1 MRVTVL
7 MENCTPSSRF
17 AARHGLSL
25 LLEVAPSA
33 AGPAAAV
40 PSLVPLA
47 PVQPA
52 MTAPAPAPA
61 APRRVLFDMGPDD
74 AFLDN
79 ARTLGVSVADVDCAV
94 LSHGHY
100 DHGGGLPAFLAAS
113 ATAPHPAPVYVRAGA
128 FAEHASGTP
137 AIHHA
142 IGIDPALAAH
152 PRITALGEGPAAIAP
167 GLTLFTTPRRN
178 YPAATSNKRLLERR
192 DGTWAP
198 DAFAHEQSLL
208 VEENN
213 RHILVA
219 GCAHAGILNIM
230 DEAECLAGA
239 PLDAVVA
246 GFHLMSPSAGQA
258 QAAEATRALAREL
271 AARPATRYYTFHC
284 TGLEAFGYLRDEL
297 GGRVRYLA
305 AGSQAEV

>member
-25 LLEVAPSA
+25 LLEAGPPAAVVSA
-33 AGPAAAV
+33 ALEVPAGPR
-40 PSLVPLA
+40 A
-47 PVQPA
+47 PY
-52 MTAPAPAPA
+52 
-61 APRRVLFDMGPDD
+61 RVLFDMGPDA

-100 DHGGGLPAFLAAS
+100 DHGGGLSAFLTAS
-113 ATAPHPAPVYVRAGA
+113 AGAARPAPVYVRAGA

-137 AIHHA
+137 AVHHA
-142 IGIDPALAAH
+142 IGLDPALAES
-152 PRITALGEGPAAIAP
+152 PRVQVLGEGPAKIAP
-167 GLTLFTTPRRN
+167 GLTLFTAQRRDH
-178 YPAATSNKRLLERR
+178 PAAASNRRLLERR
-192 DGTWAP
+192 AGAWVP
-198 DAFAHEQSLL
+198 DAFNHEQSLL
-208 VEENN
+208 VEENG
-213 RHILVA
+213 RRILVA

-230 DEAECLAGA
+230 DEAERLAGS

-258 QAAEATRALAREL
+258 QAAEATRALGREL
-271 AARPATRYYTFHC
+271 AARSATRYYTLHC

-297 GGRVRYLA
+297 ASRVRYLA
-305 AGSQAEV
+305 VGSRLEV